1 MMLSIKRTAVLA
13 LVSVFFVTACKKDN
27 IKGPVPADDF
37 VETTPAIQ
45 TGVAVKINNAIGGF
59 YAALPSYY
67 NQTTKS
73 YPLLVSLH
81 GAGQSGN
88 GNTELPYLAN
98 DGVAKVIAEKR
109 FPPNFVVNGKN
120 YSFIVLSPQFSKYPG
135 VTEVESFIQ
144 YAKKKYRID
153 ASRIYLTGLS
163 MGGYVSSDMGAAYP
177 KELAAIVPMAGVSE
191 SGDLKAKA
199 AAIAK
204 NSLPAWFFINN
215 NDPSVPVSNITNF
228 VALINSNS
236 PAIKPRTTVFD
247 GAGHD
252 CWTKGTDPNYTEDG
266 MNIYQWMLQ
275 FTR

>member
-1 MMLSIKRTAVLA
+1 MMLSIKRSVIFAF
-13 LVSVFFVTACKKDN
+13 VSVLFITACKKDK
-27 IKGPVPADDF
+27 IKGPVPADDYI
-37 VETTPAIQ
+37 ETVPAVQ
-45 TGVAVKINNAIGGF
+45 TGIGVKINDAIGGF

-67 NQTTKS
+67 NQTTKN

-88 GNTELPYLAN
+88 GNTQLPFLAN

-120 YSFIVLSPQFSKYPG
+120 YSFIVLTPQFSKYPG

-153 ASRIYLTGLS
+153 ASRIYMTGLS

-177 KELAAIVPMAGVSE
+177 KELAAVVPMAGVSE
-191 SGDLKAKA
+191 SGDLKAKS

-204 NSLPAWFFINN
+204 NNLPVWYFNNN
-215 NDPSVPVSNITNF
+215 NDPSVPVSNVTHF
-228 VALINSNS
+228 VSLINANS
-236 PAIKPRTTVFD
+236 PAIKPKTTIFD
-247 GAGHD
+247 GNGHD
-252 CWTKGTDPNYTEDG
+252 CWTKGTDPNYKEDG
-266 MNIYQWMLQ
+266 MNIYEWMLQ
-275 FTR
+275 YKR